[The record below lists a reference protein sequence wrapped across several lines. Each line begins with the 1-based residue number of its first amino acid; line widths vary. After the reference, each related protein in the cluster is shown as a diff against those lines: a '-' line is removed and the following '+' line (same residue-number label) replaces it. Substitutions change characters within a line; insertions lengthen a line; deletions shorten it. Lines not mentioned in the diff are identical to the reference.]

1 MFREE
6 WRQNVDFAK
15 KRHIMMF
22 PVMLALVSMVV
33 TVGLRFLTGDAGIES
48 AYDTMKA
55 ADAQSAK
62 AFTWNELKVGL
73 HLSLFMFSLGM
84 GSFAF
89 VGRNMVSQ
97 RASGKS
103 YLLAS
108 PALLP
113 LELPP
118 VYLAY
123 YLKEVAFYLCLILTP
138 VVGGMC
144 LGILFGT
151 YTGISVPLMWSSIP
165 VVLSCMLVT
174 MMQGLALS
182 FYASAIWSRSR
193 IGSFLIPIIAVIAG
207 VIVAL
212 DYVPLESAISG

>member
-1 MFREE
+1 MILQTKLLEPPGFSTSLRSNFVMMFREE

-62 AFTWNELKVGL
+62 AFTWDELKVGL

-138 VVGGMC
+138 VVGGMA

-151 YTGISVPLMWSSIP
+151 YTGISVPLLWSSIP
-165 VVLSCMLVT
+165 VVLSCMLIT

-182 FYASAIWSRSR
+182 FYALS
-193 IGSFLIPIIAVIAG
+193 LIHI
-207 VIVAL
+207 
-212 DYVPLESAISG
+212 

>member
-1 MFREE
+1 MMFREE

-55 ADAQSAK
+55 AEAQSAK

-97 RASGKS
+97 RASGK
-103 YLLAS
+103 
-108 PALLP
+108 
-113 LELPP
+113 
-118 VYLAY
+118 
-123 YLKEVAFYLCLILTP
+123 
-138 VVGGMC
+138 
-144 LGILFGT
+144 
-151 YTGISVPLMWSSIP
+151 
-165 VVLSCMLVT
+165 
-174 MMQGLALS
+174 
-182 FYASAIWSRSR
+182 
-193 IGSFLIPIIAVIAG
+193 
-207 VIVAL
+207 
-212 DYVPLESAISG
+212 

>member
-1 MFREE
+1 MILQTKLLEPPGFSTSLRSNFVMMFREE

-62 AFTWNELKVGL
+62 AFTWDELKVGL

-123 YLKEVAFYLCLILTP
+123 YLKEVAFYLCLIDWVL
-138 VVGGMC
+138 VDIY
-144 LGILFGT
+144 ILQYKKNT
-151 YTGISVPLMWSSIP
+151 VP
-165 VVLSCMLVT
+165 
-174 MMQGLALS
+174 QALL
-182 FYASAIWSRSR
+182 R
-193 IGSFLIPIIAVIAG
+193 PHV
-207 VIVAL
+207 
-212 DYVPLESAISG
+212 